1 MIQDGK
7 KDGGLAKRKTGA
19 IAPKVEANTQAQ
31 AQEAFSGDPI
41 AGVDSLREQILSKVA
56 ARTEGLAE
64 QDAQFLANQ
73 PAHYLGQLTQRM
85 GTAEVVPVDGFLDHL
100 DRLCSGT
107 VHPAVEVGVGAE

>member
-1 MIQDGK
+1 MIKDG
-7 KDGGLAKRKTGA
+7 KDGGLAKAKKGA
-19 IAPKVEANTQAQ
+19 IAPKVATNTQEQ
-31 AQEAFSGDPI
+31 AQETFAGDPI
-41 AGVDSLREQILSKVA
+41 AGVDNLREQILSRIGG
-56 ARTEGLAE
+56 RTETLAE

-107 VHPAVEVGVGAE
+107 VYPTVEMGIGAE

>member
-1 MIQDGK
+1 MIKDG
-7 KDGGLAKRKTGA
+7 KDGGLAKVKKGA
-19 IAPKVEANTQAQ
+19 IAPKVATNTQAQ

-41 AGVDSLREQILSKVA
+41 SGVDNLREQILSKVA
-56 ARTEGLAE
+56 GRTEGLAE

-73 PAHYLGQLTQRM
+73 PAHYLGHLTRQM

-100 DRLCSGT
+100 DRLCSGA

>member
-1 MIQDGK
+1 MIKDG
-7 KDGGLAKRKTGA
+7 KDGGLAKAKRGA
-19 IAPKVEANTQAQ
+19 IAPKVSPDTQAQ

-41 AGVDSLREQILSKVA
+41 SGVDSLREQILA
-56 ARTEGLAE
+56 RIGGRTEGFAE

-100 DRLCSGT
+100 DKLCAGA
-107 VHPAVEVGVGAE
+107 VYPAVAVGVGAE

>member
-1 MIQDGK
+1 MIQDGEK
-7 KDGGLAKRKTGA
+7 GKLAKAKKGA
-19 IAPKVEANTQAQ
+19 IAPKVEANTQAH

-56 ARTEGLAE
+56 GRTEGLAE

-100 DRLCSGT
+100 DRLCSGAI
-107 VHPAVEVGVGAE
+107 HPAVEVGVGAE

>member
-1 MIQDGK
+1 MIKDG
-7 KDGGLAKRKTGA
+7 KDGGLAKAKKGA
-19 IAPKVEANTQAQ
+19 IAPKVSPNTQSQ

-41 AGVDSLREQILSKVA
+41 AGVDNLREQILSRVGG
-56 ARTEGLAE
+56 RTETLAE

-85 GTAEVVPVDGFLDHL
+85 GTAEVVPVEGFLDHL
-100 DRLCSGT
+100 DRLCAGT